1 MNIKN
6 ITRIALMGAII
17 SIAAPIAIPLPI
29 SPVPLTLGTFAL
41 YLAIF
46 ILDSKEAFCS
56 TLLYLF
62 LGAVGIP
69 VFSGYTAGFAK
80 FVSPSGGYLIGYLFL
95 VGIGGYFVKRYE
107 NRFALQLVGCFLGT
121 IVMYIIGAAWL
132 SQTIG
137 ASFIATIPSG
147 ILIFL
152 PLDIAKLI
160 LAGVVGQKVRAR
172 LQFQN
177 VAI

>member
-1 MNIKN
+1 MELKSL
-6 ITRIALMGAII
+6 TRIALMGAVI

-46 ILDSKEAFCS
+46 ILNPKEAFYS

-69 VFSGYTAGFAK
+69 VFAGYTSGIAR
-80 FVSPSGGYLIGYLFL
+80 FVSPGGGYLVGYLFL
-95 VGIGGYFVKRYE
+95 VGISSYFIKRYE
-107 NRFALQLVGCFLGT
+107 SKFHIQLMGCFFATL
-121 IVMYIIGAAWL
+121 VMYFIGTAWL
-132 SQTIG
+132 AHMTG
-137 ASFIATIPSG
+137 ASFVATIPSG

-152 PLDIAKLI
+152 PLDVPKLI
-160 LAGVVGQKVRAR
+160 LAGVVGRQVRAR

-177 VAI
+177 IAI

>member
-1 MNIKN
+1 MDIKN
-6 ITRIALMGAII
+6 ITRIALMGAVI
-17 SIAAPIAIPLPI
+17 SIAAPIAIPIPI
-29 SPVPLTLGTFAL
+29 SPVALTLGTFAL

-46 ILDSKEAFCS
+46 ILDAKEAFCS

-69 VFSGYTAGFAK
+69 VFSGYTAGIAK
-80 FVSPSGGYLIGYLFL
+80 FVSPSGGYLVGYLLL
-95 VGIGGYFVKRYE
+95 VGIGSYFVKRYE
-107 NRFALQLVGCFLGT
+107 NQFTMQLVGCFIGT
-121 IVMYIIGAAWL
+121 IAMYIIGAGWL
-132 SQTIG
+132 AHTIG
-137 ASFIATIPSG
+137 ASFVATIPSG

-160 LAGVVGQKVRAR
+160 LAGVVGRQVRTR